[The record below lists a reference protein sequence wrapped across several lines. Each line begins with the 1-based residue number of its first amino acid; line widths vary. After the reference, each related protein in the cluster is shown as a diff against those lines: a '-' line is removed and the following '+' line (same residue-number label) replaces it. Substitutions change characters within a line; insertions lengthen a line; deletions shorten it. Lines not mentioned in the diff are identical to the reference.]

1 MKRKKE
7 EKTISNETDEQ
18 PKDLVYGKMN
28 LTFYMTEDEAKEVV
42 DNPKGSIA
50 RKMKRYIYKLVETAA
65 KKFFEESKDN
75 KEEKQNGKEL

>member
-1 MKRKKE
+1 MMP
-7 EKTISNETDEQ
+7 NETDEQ

-65 KKFFEESKDN
+65 RKFFEENKDN
-75 KEEKQNGKEL
+75 KEEQNSKEL